1 LTERRVKD
9 LLNKEQEEAANFL
22 NGIAATIA
30 VPGSGKTRTMMERIG
45 ILVKIHGIPP
55 ENILGLT
62 FTRNAAEE
70 MRQRLIPVLGDLASR
85 VTLST
90 IHSFCHY
97 LLRNE
102 GKTFEILSGV
112 DQIIFVRNIMKQLRV
127 KDLSI
132 GMVLNE
138 ISLAKNNL
146 ITVGEFRELYQG
158 DKTMLKVG
166 DVYEVYDREK
176 ARKLLM
182 DFDDLLVDTY
192 KLLNENESIR
202 SKYSDRFLHVLVDE
216 FQDINP
222 AQGEILKTLINGS
235 NHQSFWVCGDDWQS
249 IYAFTGASVGN
260 ILNFTKT
267 FEGSKLFILN
277 LNYRSTPQILKACQN
292 LIQHTKR
299 KIEKT
304 LTTHNPDGEDVIVL
318 ESSSEEGE
326 ALSLVNEI
334 VELVNNYDFSYKDI
348 AVLYRANFQSRVIE
362 EVFSQHKVN
371 YHIEN
376 GLNFYNRSE
385 IRVILDYLRLISN
398 PDSEEGDEALRHVIN
413 IPNRYIGRKF
423 IQELEEFSVKKN
435 FHLYQGLKSM
445 GIDLPYVRKNVKEL
459 SAFLDH
465 LIDYA
470 NNMTPSEI
478 IGTLRSAL
486 DYDRYCT
493 DEDIPSPDD
502 QKIMNLNQLQL
513 AAARY
518 SNIESFLQYTDSF
531 QDEMVNDK
539 EGVSLMT
546 IHKAK
551 GLEFPVVFVIGL
563 VEGIIPTKKGD
574 IEEERRIAFVGIS
587 RAMRLLYLSYSHTY
601 LGQPAKKSIFLDE
614 ILGNKKED

>member
-1 LTERRVKD
+1 LSE
-9 LLNKEQEEAANFL
+9 LNKEQEEAANFL
-22 NGIAATIA
+22 KGVA
-30 VPGSGKTRTMMERIG
+30 VIVAGCGTGKTRTLTHRIVK
-45 ILVKIHGIPP
+45 LVNSHGVPP

-70 MRQRLIPVLGDLASR
+70 MRQRLLPILGDQASR

-97 LLRNE
+97 LLRIE
-102 GKTFEILSGV
+102 GKTFDILSGK

-146 ITVGEFRELYQG
+146 ITVEEFRELYQG
-158 DKTMLKVG
+158 DKSMQKVG
-166 DVYEVYDREK
+166 SIYEAYDLEK
-176 ARKLLM
+176 RKKLLM
-182 DFDDLLVDTY
+182 DFDDLLVETY
-192 KLLNENESIR
+192 RLLSENESIR
-202 SKYSDRFLHVLVDE
+202 DKYSDRFVHILVDE
-216 FQDINP
+216 YQDINP
-222 AQGEILKTLINGS
+222 AQGEILRTLMSGS
-235 NHQSFWVCGDDWQS
+235 NGQSFWVCGDDWQS

-267 FEGSKLFILN
+267 FEGAKLFILN

-292 LIQHTKR
+292 LIQHNKR

-304 LTTHNPDGEDVIVL
+304 LKTHNRKGEDVIVL

-326 ALSLVNEI
+326 ALSIVNEI
-334 VELVNNYDFSYKDI
+334 RELVGNYDFSYKDI
-348 AVLYRANFQSRVIE
+348 CVLYRANFQSRVVE
-362 EVFSQHKVN
+362 EVFSQQKVP

-385 IRVILDYLRLISN
+385 IQVLLNYLRLISN
-398 PDSEEGDEALRHVIN
+398 PESEEADEALRGIIN

-423 IQELEEFSVKKN
+423 LQELEEFSGKKKL
-435 FHLYQGLKSM
+435 HLYQGLKSM

-459 SAFLDH
+459 IGLLDP
-465 LIDYA
+465 LMDYHR
-470 NNMTPSEI
+470 NMAPSEV
-478 IGTLRSAL
+478 IGTLRSGL
-486 DYDRYCT
+486 DYDRYVT

-531 QDEMVNDK
+531 QDEMVSDK

-574 IEEERRIAFVGIS
+574 IEEERRIAFVALS

-601 LGQPAKKSIFLDE
+601 LNQPAKKSIFLDE
-614 ILGNKKED
+614 ITGTKKVEKPTN

>member
-1 LTERRVKD
+1 MAE
-9 LLNKEQEEAANFL
+9 LNKEQEEAASFL

-45 ILVKIHGIPP
+45 KLVKVHGVSP
-55 ENILGLT
+55 EAILGLT

-70 MRQRLIPVLGDLASR
+70 MRQRLIPVLGELASR

-102 GKTFEILSGV
+102 GRTFEILSGKE
-112 DQIIFVRNIMKQLRV
+112 QLIFVRNIMKQLRV

-138 ISLAKNNL
+138 ISLSKNNL
-146 ITVGEFRELYQG
+146 VTVEEFRELYQE

-166 DVYEVYDREK
+166 DIYEAYDREK
-176 ARKLLM
+176 SKKLLL
-182 DFDDLLVDTY
+182 DFDDLLFSTY
-192 KLLNENESIR
+192 LLLSENEPVR

-216 FQDINP
+216 FQDLNP
-222 AQGEILKTLINGS
+222 AQAEILKTLIGGS
-235 NHQSFWVCGDDWQS
+235 NGQSFWVCGDDWQS
-249 IYAFTGASVGN
+249 IYSFTGASVGN
-260 ILNFTKT
+260 ILNFSKT
-267 FEGSKLFILN
+267 FEGAKLFILN

-292 LIQHTKR
+292 LIQHNKR

-304 LTTHNPDGEDVIVL
+304 LTTHNPSGEDIIVL

-334 VELVNNYDFSYKDI
+334 TELVGSYDFAFKDI

-362 EVFSQHKVN
+362 EIFSQHKIP

-385 IRVILDYLRLISN
+385 VRVLLDYLRLISN
-398 PDSEEGDEALRHVIN
+398 PNSAEADEALRSVIN

-423 IQELEEFSVKKN
+423 IQELEEFSGKKSL
-435 FHLYQGLKSM
+435 HLYQGLKSM

-459 SAFLDH
+459 IGLLDP
-465 LIDYA
+465 LIDYHQ
-470 NNMTPSEI
+470 NMTPSEI
-478 IGTLRSAL
+478 IGTLRSSL
-486 DYDRYCT
+486 DYDRYIS

-502 QKIMNLNQLQL
+502 VKIANLNQLQL

-531 QDEMVNDK
+531 QEEMTNDK
-539 EGVSLMT
+539 AGVSLMT

-574 IEEERRIAFVGIS
+574 IEEERRICFVGIS

-601 LGQPAKKSIFLDE
+601 LNQPSKKSIFLDE
-614 ILGNKKED
+614 ILGVKKEE